1 MILTLKCGR
10 TQNLKMI
17 LAGFWPLR
25 NCHNILSKDKDKE
38 APPKYFKKKVP
49 LWNYLEGLESK
60 LTVAHTTGFKPVLIP
75 ARTFTCSA
83 GKKLFFQQVCR
94 V

>member
-10 TQNLKMI
+10 AQNLKMS
-17 LAGFWPLR
+17 LAGFWPFKKLPQ
-25 NCHNILSKDKDKE
+25 HPVKDKDEE

-49 LWNYLEGLESK
+49 LWNYLDGLESK
-60 LTVAHTTGFKPVLIP
+60 LTVAHTGFKPVLIP
-75 ARTFTCSA
+75 AGTFTCSA